1 MKKEIVT
8 PRGTFAYRSY
18 GSVGNPTLIL
28 VHGWPQNSY
37 CWNEI
42 AQHLTPYHII
52 APDLRGLGDS
62 ERTLAIDAYSKDQLG
77 LDIFAIAAALNIDE
91 FNLGGHDW
99 GSAVVQEMALM
110 QPKPILKLIL
120 INMMIIN
127 HGSGKKKAAQTLG
140 KNMFRSSWY
149 QFFQNIP
156 KFPEEL
162 LEGKE
167 EVWVRFFCK
176 GIKKDIPEEALLEY
190 IRCYKKPF
198 TITTGAN
205 FYRSMPIDRARW
217 SNYSNKKIEVPSHII
232 HGELD
237 RVVIPEF
244 LEEVETAFLYP
255 VNITYLD
262 GGHFICDEQPQAVAE
277 AIGAFLKKQ

>member
-18 GSVGNPTLIL
+18 GTVGNPTLIL

-149 QFFQNIP
+149 QFFQIFYAFLP
-156 KFPEEL
+156 RCIALQLDYHHQQIQSYLVRQLTSSGDSTPVPSEPWCHKQMYPHVGDIYPIL
-162 LEGKE
+162 LQRYEQTSC
-167 EVWVRFFCK
+167 RQ
-176 GIKKDIPEEALLEY
+176 LLHEFL
-190 IRCYKKPF
+190 IHACH
-198 TITTGAN
+198 
-205 FYRSMPIDRARW
+205 RARDGAQAL
-217 SNYSNKKIEVPSHII
+217 NH
-232 HGELD
+232 
-237 RVVIPEF
+237 PEHQ
-244 LEEVETAFLYP
+244 VRHVT
-255 VNITYLD
+255 
-262 GGHFICDEQPQAVAE
+262 Q
-277 AIGAFLKKQ
+277 